1 MILLENS
8 AEFLIAGDL
17 TEVHICKENED
28 EFSHCIKKNE
38 CLDVFVFLSRLLSL
52 RWMLEDILL
61 DLV

>member
-28 EFSHCIKKNE
+28 EFSHCIKKMNA
-38 CLDVFVFLSRLLSL
+38 LIYLFFL
-52 RWMLEDILL
+52 
-61 DLV
+61 VGFCH